1 MSDLGALLA
10 VEPPWKDGEI
20 YQTPQALRPLTVQS
34 RVTCLLC
41 STSCS
46 ASSYNQRHH
55 ILY

>member
-1 MSDLGALLA
+1 VSDLGALLA